1 MKLKGERERLEK
13 HNVFK
18 TFIDILSWSKPVL
31 YDTSFIRKKNGTLCM
46 SLSLCFRILQTVRL
60 INAPSFYH
68 SFYLFLILFT
78 FQRGLMNRKPGG
90 LCCDTKETGIKRE
103 KRRKGKMNKIW
114 HKNVTRDRVTKQL
127 TGCCLTKNYWEFYFF
142 NHVRKEYGLLNKL
155 ISSGP
160 GITWNLKKNN
170 LNLEIV

>member
-1 MKLKGERERLEK
+1 MEARFVRHIIHKKK
-13 HNVFK
+13 KWHAVYVFVPL
-18 TFIDILSWSKPVL
+18 LSYIANHEVNK
-31 YDTSFIRKKNGTLCM
+31 R
-46 SLSLCFRILQTVRL
+46 
-60 INAPSFYH
+60 A
-68 SFYLFLILFT
+68 LFLPFFLTIFNFFT

-142 NHVRKEYGLLNKL
+142 NHFRKEYGLLNKL

-160 GITWNLKKNN
+160 RITWNLKKNN